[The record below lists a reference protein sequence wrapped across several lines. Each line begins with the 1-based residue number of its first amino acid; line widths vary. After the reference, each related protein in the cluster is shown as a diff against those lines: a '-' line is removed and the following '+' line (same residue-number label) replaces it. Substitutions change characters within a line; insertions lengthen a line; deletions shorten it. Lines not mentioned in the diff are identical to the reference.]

1 MDINLCK
8 DILINTCRK
17 NNVHKLCLFGSMAR
31 GEAKQNSGIDLLIK
45 FTKRKSLLD
54 MVLLENE
61 LCEKTG
67 RKIDLLTESAIS
79 PYLKERINSEAVV
92 IYEKK

>member
-1 MDINLCK
+1 MDKNLYK

-17 NNVHKLCLFGSMAR
+17 NNVQKLCLFGSMAR
-31 GEAKQNSGIDLLIK
+31 GEAKQNSDIDLLIK

-61 LCEKTG
+61 LCAKTG

-79 PYLKERINSEAVV
+79 P
-92 IYEKK
+92 